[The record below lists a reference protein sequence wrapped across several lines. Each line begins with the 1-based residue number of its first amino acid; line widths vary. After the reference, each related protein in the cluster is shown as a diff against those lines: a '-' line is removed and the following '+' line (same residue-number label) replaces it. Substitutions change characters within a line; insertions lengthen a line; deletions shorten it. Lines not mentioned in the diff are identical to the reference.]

1 VPRVAIKTGHGP
13 VAVEGF
19 PASAK
24 RSCEGALH
32 LHPGHFRDVTADELG
47 HIREG
52 ELQVD
57 VLEDAATYAA
67 EADQEALAAETEAQE
82 APETDQPA
90 AGEDAVPKR
99 KRAKKP
105 QAG

>member
-13 VAVEGF
+13 ATVEGF

-32 LHPGHFRDVTADELG
+32 LHPGHFRDVTADELER
-47 HIREG
+47 IREDG
-52 ELQVD
+52 VQVNVLADAPAGPVTAATDPDAPELD
-57 VLEDAATYAA
+57 LADDAA
-67 EADQEALAAETEAQE
+67 
-82 APETDQPA
+82 
-90 AGEDAVPKR
+90 PKR

-105 QAG
+105 QPE